1 MFSVVGLIGMAG
13 IIINDSIVLVTA
25 IDRRLPTTDMVTAIV
40 DGMANVCGRF
50 FSPPSPRLA
59 GWDRS
64 CLNEAVRRL
73 FSSPP

>member
-1 MFSVVGLIGMAG
+1 MFSVVGLIGMAA

-25 IDRRLPTTDMVTAIV
+25 IV
-40 DGMANVCGRF
+40 DGMANVCRRF